1 LSSHPHHSIAKKLF
15 GDKFGA
21 VVSFKVRGGR
31 EAALKFLKSLK
42 LITPGP
48 SLGGVESIATY
59 PVASAAAP
67 IPEEDRK
74 MLGITEDL
82 IRLSVGL
89 EDPADLIEDLDQA
102 LRS

>member
-1 LSSHPHHSIAKKLF
+1 
-15 GDKFGA
+15 
-21 VVSFKVRGGR
+21 VVSFKLRGGR
-31 EAALKFLKSLK
+31 DAAVKFFKSLRI
-42 LITPGP
+42 ITPGP

-59 PVASAAAP
+59 PVASAASP

-102 LRS
+102 LRN